1 MRSCPARRAR
11 LSLRPFCPC
20 SREVSYSAA
29 FLCVTLPQGILAASG
44 AKNDWVL
51 GFWLSAV
58 VLFLLRWNRDPG
70 WLSSCNLGLAIG
82 AALLT
87 KGSVYPFLLP
97 LITAIFIWSIRPKRK
112 FLLQA
117 MPVAAAAIIVM
128 NGPQWTRNY
137 SLGGSIIGLSAPD
150 VAGKEK
156 YTVDRFSVAGIA
168 SNVIREAGMH
178 LGTPID
184 SLNQRETNALRKIIV
199 LMGVDPDDP
208 ALTNYSRFEIP
219 HAYFIRDEY
228 YAGNPLHLA
237 LALLTFGALLLIRK
251 ARSPA
256 NLTIAI
262 GVTAA
267 FILYCALFKWE
278 IWCARLHL
286 PLFVIS
292 AAVVAVVLCRTFP
305 KLVLPVTITALVLAI
320 PPALLNE
327 TRPLLFSGG
336 FHNLSTNRTSIFLRS
351 RPELYFTQQ
360 SELKAT
366 YLPAAQA
373 IRDEKCGDIGFDTS
387 VRPYAHEYPLI
398 ELGKATNEEPSFR
411 YVDVH
416 NLSSKYADASDH
428 RSPCLVVCPDCRDRS
443 DKSKDTFTGSAGLVI
458 GLLGALE
465 GKYGRTQYFGDW
477 ISYLNVSRSLSAF
490 HWKASF
496 DPMWNPGYPA
506 LVAMARFVLPGTPEG
521 EWNAI
526 TLLNWLIFL
535 FAYACWRYLI
545 REALGLY
552 HPCSIE
558 VRNRPLVVWTGC
570 CSFFELRPVSRTC
583 VERKSR
589 SARYRH
595 VPFGLR
601 SQYFSPDSTARN
613 ACGGTGHHVRPGYC
627 IKSAFLPF
635 GAIFLFNLWLAWRSK
650 QLALRLFILPAL
662 VSLAMFA
669 SYASAI
675 SWNNGYF
682 TLGATGKL
690 NYSFHVNHMPHWTN
704 WQGGPGVFGTPE
716 HRTKQLISDLPV
728 FGFGEPFQTTYP
740 PYNNMAYWYLGARY
754 FWSLKLQVLAIARAL
769 YFLARIV
776 KANPYLY
783 LLAFTVLAI
792 MMKVDWRISLGAAA
806 KRLWPVFLPAA
817 LSFATYL
824 TVHVEERYLSAF
836 VLIFSLFPLLP
847 LLNSSLSSRRI
858 LVTGLLVIYLS
869 GTAAELMKFDGSAFR
884 AAIVRYDYHR
894 DAQWRL
900 ASAMPMFGLQP
911 GDAVALVDDSNPGY
925 RCHWGTLQ
933 LRIVAEFGSLPWMLA
948 PWDHTRFERTLSEPA
963 DQDYALLFWKKLTSE
978 RRAQVIDAFRQTTA
992 RAIVSL
998 SVAGATPEP
1007 GWKRVFGTTAWI
1019 YHLKP

>member
-1 MRSCPARRAR
+1 MQALGAVEKKFVVRTLSGKHRVTR
-11 LSLRPFCPC
+11 L
-20 SREVSYSAA
+20 
-29 FLCVTLPQGILAASG
+29 
-44 AKNDWVL
+44 
-51 GFWLSAV
+51 
-58 VLFLLRWNRDPG
+58 
-70 WLSSCNLGLAIG
+70 
-82 AALLT
+82 
-87 KGSVYPFLLP
+87 
-97 LITAIFIWSIRPKRK
+97 
-112 FLLQA
+112 
-117 MPVAAAAIIVM
+117 
-128 NGPQWTRNY
+128 
-137 SLGGSIIGLSAPD
+137 
-150 VAGKEK
+150 
-156 YTVDRFSVAGIA
+156 
-168 SNVIREAGMH
+168 
-178 LGTPID
+178 
-184 SLNQRETNALRKIIV
+184 
-199 LMGVDPDDP
+199 
-208 ALTNYSRFEIP
+208 
-219 HAYFIRDEY
+219 
-228 YAGNPLHLA
+228 
-237 LALLTFGALLLIRK
+237 
-251 ARSPA
+251 
-256 NLTIAI
+256 
-262 GVTAA
+262 
-267 FILYCALFKWE
+267 
-278 IWCARLHL
+278 
-286 PLFVIS
+286 
-292 AAVVAVVLCRTFP
+292 
-305 KLVLPVTITALVLAI
+305 
-320 PPALLNE
+320 
-327 TRPLLFSGG
+327 
-336 FHNLSTNRTSIFLRS
+336 TSW
-351 RPELYFTQQ
+351 
-360 SELKAT
+360 
-366 YLPAAQA
+366 
-373 IRDEKCGDIGFDTS
+373 
-387 VRPYAHEYPLI
+387 
-398 ELGKATNEEPSFR
+398 
-411 YVDVH
+411 
-416 NLSSKYADASDH
+416 
-428 RSPCLVVCPDCRDRS
+428 
-443 DKSKDTFTGSAGLVI
+443 LVI

-570 CSFFELRPVSRTC
+570 CSFLSCALCLERVSS
-583 VERKSR
+583 V
-589 SARYRH
+589 
-595 VPFGLR
+595 
-601 SQYFSPDSTARN
+601 SPDLLV
-613 ACGGTGHHVRPGYC
+613 TGMFLLASALSISLLTQPRATRAVALGITLGAGYC

-783 LLAFTVLAI
+783 LLAFTVFAT

-847 LLNSSLSSRRI
+847 LLNPSLSSRRI
-858 LVTGLLVIYLS
+858 LVTGLLVIYLC

-884 AAIVRYDYHR
+884 AALGRYDYHR

-925 RCHWGTLQ
+925 RCHWAYVSQ

-992 RAIVSL
+992 RSIVSL